1 MKLYNDS
8 FAAFHIG
15 RGGKNFQP
23 GHIEYLGAH
32 NICYY
37 LGSNKIFPPESA
49 EDPSAEWTDCD
60 GNGVELTNEMTRT
73 GIGRIN
79 IDGQFDTTYTMRVG
93 EIVPDSPEW
102 EALLQ
107 AETTEAYETMY
118 TALNPS
124 DCRTLATLGEFL
136 MAVPEAWNPDFIKN
150 SCETAGWSWYDYG
163 TKTWPCDCFPV
174 CSDGERN
181 LILTA
186 SPDGEIEDYTIES
199 LEFQPLNC

>member
-1 MKLYNDS
+1 MKLYKDS

-23 GHIEYLGAH
+23 GHIEYLGPN

-49 EDPSAEWTDCD
+49 EDPYAEWTDCD
-60 GNGVELTNEMTRT
+60 GNSVELTNEMTCT

-93 EIVPDSPEW
+93 EIMPNSPEW

-124 DCRTLATLGEFL
+124 DNRTLASLGEFL
-136 MAVPEAWNPDFIKN
+136 IAIPEAWNPGFIKN
-150 SCETAGWSWYDYG
+150 FCEAAGWRWYDYD
-163 TKTWPCDCFPV
+163 TETWPCDYFPV

>member
-1 MKLYNDS
+1 MKLYKDS

-23 GHIEYLGAH
+23 GHIEYLGPH
-32 NICYY
+32 NICYF

-49 EDPSAEWTDCD
+49 DDPAAEWTDCD
-60 GNGVELTNEMTRT
+60 GNGVELTNEMTCT

-93 EIVPDSPEW
+93 EIMPNSPEW

-107 AETTEAYETMY
+107 TETTEAYETMY

-124 DCRTLATLGEFL
+124 DNRTLATLGEFL
-136 MAVPEAWNPDFIKN
+136 LAVPEAWNPDFIKN
-150 SCETAGWSWYDYG
+150 FCETAGWSWYDYD
-163 TKTWPCDCFPV
+163 TETWPGDYFPV

-199 LEFQPLNC
+199 LDF

>member
-1 MKLYNDS
+1 MKLYKNS

-23 GHIEYLGAH
+23 GHIEYLGPN

-49 EDPSAEWTDCD
+49 EDPAAEWTDCD

-93 EIVPDSPEW
+93 EIMPNSPEW

-107 AETTEAYETMY
+107 AGTPEAYETMY

-124 DCRTLATLGEFL
+124 DNRTLASLGEFL
-136 MAVPEAWNPDFIKN
+136 LAVPEAWNPDFIKN
-150 SCETAGWSWYDYG
+150 FCEAAGWSWYDYG
-163 TKTWPCDCFPV
+163 TETWPGDYFPV

-186 SPDGEIEDYTIES
+186 SPDGEIENYTIES
-199 LEFQPLNC
+199 LEF

>member
-1 MKLYNDS
+1 MKLYKDS

-23 GHIEYLGAH
+23 GHIEYRGPN

-49 EDPSAEWTDCD
+49 EDPAAEWTDCD
-60 GNGVELTNEMTRT
+60 GNGVELTNAMTCT

-93 EIVPDSPEW
+93 EIVPNSPEW
-102 EALLQ
+102 EALLR
-107 AETTEAYETMY
+107 AGTPEAYETMY

-124 DCRTLATLGEFL
+124 DNRTLATLGEFL
-136 MAVPEAWNPDFIKN
+136 MAVPEAWGPGLWAFIKDF
-150 SCETAGWSWYDYG
+150 CTDMGWSWIEPG
-163 TKTWPCDCFPV
+163 EEPSACDIVPICTDEEWTLYV
-174 CSDGERN
+174 
-181 LILTA
+181 
-186 SPDGEIEDYTIES
+186 EIGPWEEPISYTII
-199 LEFQPLNC
+199 

>member
-1 MKLYNDS
+1 MKLYKDS

-15 RGGKNFQP
+15 RGGKNFKP
-23 GHIEYLGAH
+23 GHIEYLGPH
-32 NICYY
+32 NICYF
-37 LGSNKIFPPESA
+37 LGSNMIFPPESA

-60 GNGVELTNEMTRT
+60 GNGVELTNEMTCT

-93 EIVPDSPEW
+93 EIVPNSPEW

-124 DCRTLATLGEFL
+124 DNRTLVTLGEFL
-136 MAVPEAWNPDFIKN
+136 MAVPEAWGPGLCAFIKN
-150 SCETAGWSWYDYG
+150 FCADMGWIWIEPGEEPSA
-163 TKTWPCDCFPV
+163 CDIVPICT
-174 CSDGERN
+174 DGERT
-181 LILTA
+181 LYA
-186 SPDGEIEDYTIES
+186 EIGPWEEPISYTII
-199 LEFQPLNC
+199 

>member
-1 MKLYNDS
+1 MKLYKDS

-23 GHIEYLGAH
+23 GNIEYLGPN

-49 EDPSAEWTDCD
+49 EDPAAEWTDCD

-93 EIVPDSPEW
+93 EIMPNSPEW

-124 DCRTLATLGEFL
+124 DDRTLASLGEFL
-136 MAVPEAWNPDFIKN
+136 LAVPEAWNPGFIKN
-150 SCETAGWSWYDYG
+150 FCEAAGWSWYDYDTG
-163 TKTWPCDCFPV
+163 TWPGDYFPV

-199 LEFQPLNC
+199 LEF